1 MSYPQNPDPNKP
13 PQYGQ
18 QPPQY
23 GQQPNY
29 GQQPPQYGQP
39 QYGQPQYGQPQQPQ
53 YGQQPPQYGQPQYG
67 QPQYA
72 GGFGAPGGQYPGA
85 GNYASWGSRVLAYI
99 LDALVSL
106 PGTIIMII
114 GYVVLFSS
122 AETST
127 DSYGYTTV
135 DDVDSG
141 GAGLGIGL
149 IFLGAV
155 VGLAIAVWNLGF
167 RQGKTGQS
175 LGKKWLNIKVVNE
188 ASGQPLGVGGAILRW
203 ILLAVL
209 GGLCFLDFL
218 WPLWDQKKQTWHDM
232 IIKSVVLKTQ

>member
-18 QPPQY
+18 QP
-23 GQQPNY
+23 NY
-29 GQQPPQYGQP
+29 GQQPP

-67 QPQYA
+67 QPQYGQPQYA
-72 GGFGAPGGQYPGA
+72 GAFGAPGGQYPGA